1 MVKNKIQLFI
11 CLSYI
16 LSSSN
21 SILNAASEN
30 KKSIIQNHGSQML
43 RSDHIFAKYWP
54 LLSLVG
60 LVGTT
65 LNTYVLY
72 SFYSDRS
79 EIISSVNTM
88 IG

>member
-1 MVKNKIQLFI
+1 MVQNRIQIFI
-11 CLSYI
+11 CFSYI

-21 SILNAASEN
+21 SILNAASDN
-30 KKSIIQNHGSQML
+30 KSSTIQNRGSQML
-43 RSDHIFAKYWP
+43 RSDHTFAKYWP

-65 LNTYVLY
+65 LNSYVLY
-72 SFYSDRS
+72 SFYAERS